1 MGHLNFGGLELLYKK
16 RLVYGLPFISH
27 PNQICEGCMY
37 GKQSRKSFLKESFS
51 RASQPLGLVHADIC
65 GPLKPSSYGKNRYFL
80 LFIDD
85 YTRQTWVYFLKEKSE
100 AFEVFKK
107 FKAQVE
113 NESGYL
119 IIVI

>member
-1 MGHLNFGGLELLYKK
+1 MGRLNFGGLELLYKK

-51 RASQPLGLVHADIC
+51 QALQPLGLVHANIC
-65 GPLKPSSYGKNRYFL
+65 GPLKPSSYGKNKYFL

-107 FKAQVE
+107 FKAQVK